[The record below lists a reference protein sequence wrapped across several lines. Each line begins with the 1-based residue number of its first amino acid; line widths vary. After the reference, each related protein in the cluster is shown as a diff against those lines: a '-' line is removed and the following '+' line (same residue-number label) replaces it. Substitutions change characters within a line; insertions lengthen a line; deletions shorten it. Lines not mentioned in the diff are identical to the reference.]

1 MSEFSESYHLFSTE
15 QNEGIKLLKSAWL
28 RGYVYPASNNWVTIL
43 PSGKSFQPNKRLINR
58 NKGILIHLI
67 HAEDHGWSLSIYDGS
82 RRTFHFECTWEEE
95 IEVNQDEYHRERLVD
110 LINLNPN
117 KPRLVTPLDITKI
130 FYISDFEEAME
141 REPVNQIAELL
152 RLDNYEWNSYEYVQR
167 EYKDNPTEMKNK
179 GIEIVNGIF
188 TF

>member
-1 MSEFSESYHLFSTE
+1 M
-15 QNEGIKLLKSAWL
+15 
-28 RGYVYPASNNWVTIL
+28 
-43 PSGKSFQPNKRLINR
+43 
-58 NKGILIHLI
+58 
-67 HAEDHGWSLSIYDGS
+67 
-82 RRTFHFECTWEEE
+82 
-95 IEVNQDEYHRERLVD
+95 EVNQDEYHRERLVE

-117 KPRLVTPLDITKI
+117 KPRSVTPLDITKI

-152 RLDNYEWNSYEYVQR
+152 KLENYEWNSYEYVQR
-167 EYKDNPTEMKNK
+167 EYKDNPTAMNNK